1 MQKLSESKDFL
12 ENAVVSS
19 KHLQKHA
26 TYQTKGLLTVFDN
39 VDSKVLCKLIVVT
52 PMIEMYS

>member
-1 MQKLSESKDFL
+1 MQKLSENKDLL

-26 TYQTKGLLTVFDN
+26 TYQTKKPSTIFDN
-39 VDSKVLCKLIVVT
+39 KVLCKLIVVT